1 MYKSIKELFTAIADV
16 IRERLGIE
24 GKIPTQD
31 IPNRVLDLFFTG
43 FTQGRETGEKTG
55 YTQGL
60 AKGKEQGKQAQ
71 YDEFWDAYQWDG
83 TRTYYHMYGFGQGAW
98 SFDNFY
104 PKYDIKPNDTCQYLF
119 YGWINYKNYTDYPA
133 VTGSLKKRLEECG
146 VVLDTSKATLI
157 RSMFAFTRFTEI
169 PTIDCTGLTDSSTS
183 DNIFSNNSQLV
194 TIEKIIVA
202 EYVKIERW
210 FDACPALENLTIE
223 GTIGQDGFNVQWS
236 TKLSKASI
244 ISIITHLSDTAS
256 GKSITIS
263 KTAVNNGFET
273 SSGAADGS
281 TSEEW
286 VTLITAKSNWTINLI
301 DA

>member
-71 YDEFWDAYQWDG
+71 YDEFWDA
-83 TRTYYHMYGFGQGAW
+83 FQGADTLRPYQYGNTSW
-98 SFDNFY
+98 NDANFY
-104 PKYDIKPNDTCQYLF
+104 PKYDLYTKKDNNIWAAFYYINVSDFSGRIKEL
-119 YGWINYKNYTDYPA
+119 G
-133 VTGSLKKRLEECG
+133 LKF
-146 VVLDTSKATLI
+146 DTSKAARITSLFAGASCTKIPLVSALSAIDANFVFNECINLI
-157 RSMFAFTRFTEI
+157 
-169 PTIDCTGLTDSSTS
+169 
-183 DNIFSNNSQLV
+183 
-194 TIEKIIVA
+194 TIEGFEVHENLTYNDTFKKNI
-202 EYVKIERW
+202 
-210 FDACPALENLTIE
+210 ALENLTII
-223 GTIGQDGFNVQWS
+223 GTIGQSGINLQWS

-273 SSGAADGS
+273 SAGAADGS

>member
-60 AKGKEQGKQAQ
+60 AEGIEQGKQAQ
-71 YDEFWDAYQWDG
+71 YDEFWDSYQENGAKKRYEYSFAGTGWD
-83 TRTYYHMYGFGQGAW
+83 
-98 SFDNFY
+98 DNTFK
-104 PKYDIKPNDTCQYLF
+104 PKYDLILGLGYSGTSMFQLT
-119 YGWINYKNYTDYPA
+119 GITDLSA
-133 VTGSLKKRLEECG
+133 ALKKQG
-146 VVLDTSKATLI
+146 VKLDTTLCGWFG
-157 RSMFAFTRFTEI
+157 SMFM
-169 PTIDCTGLTDSSTS
+169 G
-183 DNIFSNNSQLV
+183 SQLITKIPEINCTHAMDYDGGLQMTFYNATALQ
-194 TIEKIIVA
+194 TIEKLIVF
-202 EYVKIERW
+202 EDTTYHTT
-210 FDACPALENLTIE
+210 FTYCNSLENLNIE
-223 GTIGQDGFNVQWS
+223 GVIGQNGFDVGWS
-236 TKLSKASI
+236 KKLSKASI
-244 ISIITHLSDTAS
+244 ISIITHLSDSAS

-273 SSGAADGS
+273 SAGAADGS

>member
-31 IPNRVLDLFFTG
+31 IPDRVLDLFFTG

-60 AKGKEQGKQAQ
+60 AKGIEQGKQAE
-71 YDEFWDAYQWDG
+71 YDDRWNIFQENGNRTDYRAAFAGWRDEYIRPKHKVIPTVARSLSITFEACPNLKKIEADYFDFSQTPYG
-83 TRTYYHMYGFGQGAW
+83 TTMNQGAYYTFC
-98 SFDNFY
+98 S
-104 PKYDIKPNDTCQYLF
+104 C
-119 YGWINYKNYTDYPA
+119 KN
-133 VTGSLKKRLEECG
+133 LEEIEDIG
-146 VVLDTSKATLI
+146 LPPLVMYAYT
-157 RSMFAFTRFTEI
+157 FAWSNKLH
-169 PTIDCTGLTDSSTS
+169 TIA
-183 DNIFSNNSQLV
+183 
-194 TIEKIIVA
+194 KITVDENTQF
-202 EYVKIERW
+202 EYT
-210 FDACPALENLTIE
+210 FDALHELKNLTIE
-223 GTIGQDGFNVQWS
+223 GTIGQRGINLQWS

-263 KTAVNNGFET
+263 KTAVNKGFET
-273 SSGAADGS
+273 SKGAADGS